1 MAIVLGAIA
10 DDFTGA
16 TDLCNTLVREGMRT
30 VQVIGVP
37 NADTDPGD
45 AEAAVV
51 ALKSRTAASDLAI
64 DQSLAAYDWLVA
76 QGAEQIIEKYCSTFD
91 STPQGN
97 IGPVTDALM
106 ERADA
111 KIVVVCPAVPEAGRT
126 VYQGHLFVWGDL
138 LSDSSMKNHPLTPMR
153 DSSLVRLMERQSK
166 GSAGVVPLQTVRQG
180 SEAIRAA
187 LSALAAAGHRYA
199 VTDAI
204 EAKDLRAI
212 GSAVSGYPIVSG
224 GSGIALGLPENL
236 GNAGR
241 IGLAEPAS
249 PPSACGRMLV
259 LAGSCSTVTRAQI
272 TRASSLWPAKKLD
285 IDSLAEG
292 QDAVSEYSAWA
303 MAQPEDQPVLIYG
316 SADPE
321 EVAANQARYGRT
333 RTGEMIEAA
342 LGELAKSLS
351 IGGFR
356 NIIVA
361 GGETSGAVVSA
372 LGVKALR
379 IGSQIAPGVP
389 WTETI
394 GDPPIA
400 LVLKSGN
407 FGGET
412 FFEDAFGMLT

>member
-1 MAIVLGAIA
+1 MAIVLGAVA

-30 VQVIGVP
+30 VQMIGVP

-64 DQSLAAYDWLVA
+64 EQSLAAYDWLVA
-76 QGAEQIIEKYCSTFD
+76 QGAQQVIEKYCSTFD

-106 ERADA
+106 ERTDA
-111 KIVVVCPAVPEAGRT
+111 KIAVVCPAVPETGRT
-126 VYQGHLFVWGDL
+126 VYQGHLFVRGEL

-166 GSAGVVPLQTVRQG
+166 GSAGVVPLQTVRRG
-180 SEAIRAA
+180 SEAIRAS

-204 EAKDLRAI
+204 EAEDLRAI
-212 GSAVSGYPIVSG
+212 GAAVPDHPIVSG
-224 GSGIALGLPENL
+224 GSGVALGLPGNL
-236 GNAGR
+236 RNAGR
-241 IGLAEPAS
+241 LGLAEPIS
-249 PPSACGRMLV
+249 LPEGHGRMLV
-259 LAGSCSTVTRAQI
+259 LAGSCSTATRAQI
-272 TRASSLWPAKKLD
+272 ARAASLWPAKKLD
-285 IDSLAEG
+285 IDALAEG
-292 QDAVSEYSAWA
+292 KDVVGEHSVWA
-303 MAQPEDQPVLIYG
+303 MAQPEEQPVLIYG

-321 EVAANQARYGRT
+321 EVAANQARYGMARA
-333 RTGEMIEAA
+333 GEMVEAA

-389 WTETI
+389 WTESI

-400 LVLKSGN
+400 LALKSGN